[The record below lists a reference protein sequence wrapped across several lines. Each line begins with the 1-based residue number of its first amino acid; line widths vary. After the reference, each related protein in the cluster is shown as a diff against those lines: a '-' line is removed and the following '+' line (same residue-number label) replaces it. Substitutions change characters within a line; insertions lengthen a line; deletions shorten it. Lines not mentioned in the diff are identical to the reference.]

1 MRFMKIYYLPN
12 ISNEWNL
19 QDKTLLNYVSVQRQ
33 KKIAKFHTALD
44 KKLSLYASLL
54 VRMEIS
60 LATGAS
66 VSNLQFSLDSNNKPI
81 LVSYPNINFNFSHTH
96 NAILCGIACNNS
108 IGVDIEKINTPPLTI
123 MNKVF
128 HPQEIEYVSQ
138 KDIIQ
143 KQIRFYEI
151 WTRKEAFAKQLGIGL
166 TTQINKYNTIGEPI
180 SSLLNTWQID
190 EYCCSVSCEK
200 QCLYTMHTINEKSIY
215 EFYFS

>member
-1 MRFMKIYYLPN
+1 M
-12 ISNEWNL
+12 
-19 QDKTLLNYVSVQRQ
+19 
-33 KKIAKFHTALD
+33 
-44 KKLSLYASLL
+44 
-54 VRMEIS
+54 
-60 LATGAS
+60 ATGAS

-151 WTRKEAFAKQLGIGL
+151 WTRKEAFAKQLGIP
-166 TTQINKYNTIGEPI
+166 Y
-180 SSLLNTWQID
+180 
-190 EYCCSVSCEK
+190 
-200 QCLYTMHTINEKSIY
+200 YTN
-215 EFYFS
+215 